1 MPRTTRKI
9 KGGEIVSKFHYF
21 PNQLYGSYDL
31 KIVHKQALSLH
42 HNKLNISLIADLNI
56 DDDRRK
62 QDIASIYLDKEDL
75 TIVKLTQILDKYKIN
90 KPLNKEYFLQCT
102 GWCWSAKLENTL
114 LVGEALISNI
124 TIPIFLNDS
133 DDGYFYDIDGNRYY
147 LFTPLKT
154 RTSPILNKEVYLF
167 DTYNNVTQYGAS
179 DREEELSQSVACIK
193 SDIDS
198 GKQPDKEQI
207 YNALGIY
214 DDQQDIK
221 YMFDRL
227 RITNLQ
233 TTTIEECLL
242 DYRTLRALNTDLST
256 YTDEGKDK
264 MFYHSTERFN
274 FFDYE
279 LISKSQSQWL
289 SQIDNYPFKKCFFI
303 GFTLNSP
310 EKNKILPIF
319 LKPDGWYSDGWNNYY
334 PNFETI
340 VITPELLSDSNLS
353 SSEKKDAFTKGK
365 NIQLNH
371 DYLIGKIAYLF
382 EPLATTTSIN
392 NILYNQYFTG
402 QLLTNISN
410 QVSSLAISGA
420 VSSVSALTVGG
431 LTLAAFGTYL
441 FAGGGLLTWALYK
454 AGYSTAKGISSL
466 GYGNLDTYQKT
477 LVDGG
482 RKTQKKKKN
491 KTIKKKKQHKKKT
504 LYRRKK

>member
-75 TIVKLTQILDKYKIN
+75 TIVKLSQILDKYKIS

-124 TIPIFLNDS
+124 TIPIFINDS

-154 RTSPILNKEVYLF
+154 RKSPILNKEVYLF
-167 DTYNNVTQYGAS
+167 DTYNNVTQSGAS
-179 DREEELSQSVACIK
+179 DREEELSQSIASIK
-193 SDIDS
+193 SDIDT

-221 YMFDRL
+221 YMFERL

-242 DYRTLRALNTDLST
+242 DYRVLRALNTDLST

-402 QLLTNISN
+402 QLLENISS
-410 QVSSLAISGA
+410 QVTSLAISGA
-420 VSSVSALTVGG
+420 VAAAFGFIAAGLSVSA
-431 LTLAAFGTYL
+431 FGTSL
-441 FAGGGLLTWALYK
+441 FAGGGLLGWALYK
-454 AGYSTAKGISSL
+454 TGYSTGKAVATLS
-466 GYGNLDTYQKT
+466 YGNLDTYQKT